1 MRKLALLL
9 VVAVC
14 CSLAGLFVAQAGEY
28 PSTPYTGST
37 EFERMKQLV
46 GAWEGTS
53 DMAKEGEKV
62 RVEYRLTAGG
72 SALVETLFPGG
83 AEEMVS
89 VYHDRKGKLAMTHYC
104 MLRNQPRMSLAKAD
118 AQAIE
123 LVFARE
129 GNDIAPAKEKHMHG
143 VRITFA
149 DNDHIIQ
156 KWTLFEKGKD
166 NGGVTLKLT
175 RVR

>member
-1 MRKLALLL
+1 MRKLAALLI
-9 VVAVC
+9 AAAC
-14 CSLAGLFVAQAGEY
+14 FSLAGLVLAHAGEY
-28 PSTPYTGST
+28 QSAQYIGSK

-53 DMAKEGEKV
+53 DMGKEGEKV

-72 SALVETLFPGG
+72 SALVETLSPGS

-104 MLRNQPRMSLAKAD
+104 MLRNQPRMTLAKAD
-118 AQAIE
+118 AQTIE
-123 LVFARE
+123 LVFARK
-129 GNDIAPAKEKHMHG
+129 GNDIDPAKEKHMHA
-143 VRITFA
+143 VRITFT
-149 DNDHIIQ
+149 DNDHIVQ

-166 NGGVTLKLT
+166 KGWVTLKFA

>member
-1 MRKLALLL
+1 MRKLAMLAI
-9 VVAVC
+9 VAVC
-14 CSLAGLFVAQAGEY
+14 FSCAGLVAADTGE
-28 PSTPYTGST
+28 SQSAPYTGSK

-46 GAWEGTS
+46 GMWEGTS
-53 DMAKEGEKV
+53 DMGKEGETV

-104 MLRNQPRMSLAKAD
+104 MLRNQPRMTLRKAD
-118 AQAIE
+118 AQTIE
-123 LVFARE
+123 LVFDRK
-129 GNDIAPAKEKHMHG
+129 GNDIDPGKEKHMHG
-143 VRITFA
+143 VRITFM

-156 KWTLFEKGKD
+156 KWTLYEKGKD
-166 NGGVTLKLT
+166 KGGVTLKLT
-175 RVR
+175 RVP